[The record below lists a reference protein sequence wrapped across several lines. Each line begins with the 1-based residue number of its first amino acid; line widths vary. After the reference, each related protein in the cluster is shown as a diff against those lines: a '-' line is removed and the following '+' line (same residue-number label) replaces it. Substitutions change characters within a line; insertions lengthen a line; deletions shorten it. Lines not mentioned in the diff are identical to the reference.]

1 MAIIQPEI
9 IKDPAELARR
19 MKELR
24 QSGKRIGLVPT
35 MGALHYGHLSLVL
48 ASKSD
53 NDATVVSIFVN
64 PTQFAPNEDYDRY
77 PRTLEAD
84 LAMLEQIDGVD
95 FVFAPSP
102 EAMYPPRSF
111 DANVHIGGVTQTLE
125 GEFRPT
131 HFDGVA
137 TVVLKLFHLTGADS
151 AYFGQKD
158 FQQVAVVRKMVADLN
173 VPIEIVSC
181 PIVRERDGLAL
192 SSRNKY
198 LTPQQ
203 RQDAT
208 VLYESLGQA
217 EFRIH
222 SGERDAETVRDEIR
236 TMIERVPDTKIDY
249 IAIVDPDTLLPM
261 SRIAGN
267 VAILLAV
274 RFGSTR
280 LIDNMIVQPQ

>member
-1 MAIIQPEI
+1 MSKIKPEI
-9 IKDPAELARR
+9 ITDPNELVLRTSALRR
-19 MKELR
+19 E
-24 QSGKRIGLVPT
+24 GKRIGLVPT

-64 PTQFAPNEDYDRY
+64 PTQFAPNEDYDKY

-84 LAMLEQIDGVD
+84 LEQLDLIDGVD
-95 FVFAPSP
+95 MVFAPSP
-102 EAMYPPRSF
+102 EAMYPRSF
-111 DANVHIGGVTQTLE
+111 DANVHIGGVTKTLE

-158 FQQVAVVRKMVADLN
+158 FQQVAVIRKMAADLN

-181 PIVRERDGLAL
+181 PIVREQDGLAL
-192 SSRNKY
+192 SSRNQY
-198 LTPQQ
+198 LAPQQ
-203 RQDAT
+203 RKDAT
-208 VLYESLGQA
+208 VLYESLAQA

-222 SGERDAETVRDEIR
+222 SGERDVETIRNEIR
-236 TMIERVPDTKIDY
+236 AMIEKIPETKIDY
-249 IAIVDPDTLLPM
+249 IAAVDPETLLPM
-261 SRIAGN
+261 SRVAGN
-267 VAILLAV
+267 IAILLAV
-274 RFGSTR
+274 RFGPTR
-280 LIDNMIVQPQ
+280 LIDNMVILPQ